1 MIIYIGADHQGFQLK
16 EAIKN
21 FLKDRGYQVVDA
33 GDLRYD
39 EQDDYPDFA
48 SALAAKVSADY
59 EQSRGILI
67 CGSGV
72 GMDIV
77 ANKFKH
83 IRAALVTNSDQA
95 YDARN
100 DDDTNVLVLPARYVT
115 SDAVRKI
122 LVTWLETPFSREPR
136 FRRRIE
142 KINKIEEMLMK
153 DVSFEENEEEKRD
166 FPASSSPRSW
176 K

>member
-16 EAIKN
+16 EAVKN
-21 FLKDRGYQVVDA
+21 FLKDRGYQVQDTGDA
-33 GDLRYD
+33 RYD

-48 SALAAKVSADY
+48 SALAMKVSGDY
-59 EQSRGILI
+59 EQSRGVLV

-77 ANKFKH
+77 ANKFRH
-83 IRAALVTNSDQA
+83 IRAALATSSDQA

-100 DDDTNVLVLPARYVT
+100 DDDTNVLVLSSRYVT
-115 SDAVRKI
+115 SDAARKI

-136 FRRRIE
+136 YLRRIE
-142 KINKIEEMLMK
+142 KINKIEETLMK
-153 DVSFEENEEEKRD
+153 DVSFEDDGRGEPIAPER
-166 FPASSSPRSW
+166 PPLSW